1 MQEKSQNSSLSKSE
15 VLRDSDLDSDYEQQ
29 LHKLAENIAVE
40 NIQSSITFYS
50 SARSSRESF
59 SDSPDGR
66 RLSKKL
72 IKGRSNSTASKV
84 SWYSLPRVSSTTGFV
99 VFLRGEIDREKK
111 SKNFYFSLK

>member
-1 MQEKSQNSSLSKSE
+1 MQEKSQKSE
-15 VLRDSDLDSDYEQQ
+15 VLDDSDLDQSNEDYEQQ
-29 LHKLAENIAVE
+29 LYKLAENIAVE

-50 SARSSRESF
+50 SAYSSRESF

-84 SWYSLPRVSSTTGFV
+84 SWYSLPRVSSTTGFGI
-99 VFLRGEIDREKK
+99 LRGEIDRKK
-111 SKNFYFSLK
+111 NRKTFIFR

>member
-1 MQEKSQNSSLSKSE
+1 MQEKSQKSE
-15 VLRDSDLDSDYEQQ
+15 VLDDSDLDQSNEDYEQQ
-29 LHKLAENIAVE
+29 LYKLAENIAVE

-50 SARSSRESF
+50 SVRSSRESF

-99 VFLRGEIDREKK
+99 GFLRGEIDRKK
-111 SKNFYFSLK
+111 NRNTFIFR

>member
-1 MQEKSQNSSLSKSE
+1 MQEKSQKSE
-15 VLRDSDLDSDYEQQ
+15 VLDDSDLDQSNEDYEQQ
-29 LHKLAENIAVE
+29 LYKLAENIAVE

-50 SARSSRESF
+50 SVRSSRESF

-99 VFLRGEIDREKK
+99 V
-111 SKNFYFSLK
+111 